1 MEKSHPSLKII
12 TISFAIISIM
22 VGMSLSSYL
31 LSRFILKIQ
40 KTTEKTITVKGVA
53 EKTIKSDVASFN
65 LSVGVNNT
73 DKAKGYKELA
83 RVKIILHNQLK
94 NLGFTND
101 MIFDPRIVC
110 DERYN
115 DIKTTVNG
123 RTTERREFAHYR
135 LTYSVTVRTKDVD
148 LVNKNILRFHDLAMN
163 NIDISVSNPE
173 FYINDLEQYKLEL
186 VNLASAS
193 AAERAKV
200 AASQSGSNLGPL
212 MTARQGVI
220 QITEPACND
229 TSDYGVYNTSSVT
242 KVIRLVM
249 TMTFSLK

>member
-1 MEKSHPSLKII
+1 
-12 TISFAIISIM
+12 
-22 VGMSLSSYL
+22 
-31 LSRFILKIQ
+31 
-40 KTTEKTITVKGVA
+40 
-53 EKTIKSDVASFN
+53 
-65 LSVGVNNT
+65 
-73 DKAKGYKELA
+73 
-83 RVKIILHNQLK
+83 
-94 NLGFTND
+94 
-101 MIFDPRIVC
+101 
-110 DERYN
+110 
-115 DIKTTVNG
+115 
-123 RTTERREFAHYR
+123 
-135 LTYSVTVRTKDVD
+135 
-148 LVNKNILRFHDLAMN
+148 MN

-220 QITEPACND
+220 QIPEPACND

>member
-1 MEKSHPSLKII
+1 MEIRINGEYFMKQITGKIEKNI
-12 TISFAIISIM
+12 LTAVLVLFVFAAGST
-22 VGMSLSSYL
+22 LFAQNN
-31 LSRFILKIQ
+31 R
-40 KTTEKTITVKGVA
+40 TTYR
-53 EKTIKSDVASFN
+53 DAS
-65 LSVGVNNT
+65 G
-73 DKAKGYKELA
+73 
-83 RVKIILHNQLK
+83 
-94 NLGFTND
+94 
-101 MIFDPRIVC
+101 
-110 DERYN
+110 RYQGSA
-115 DIKTTVNG
+115 TVNG
-123 RTTERREFAHYR
+123 RTTERREFAYYR